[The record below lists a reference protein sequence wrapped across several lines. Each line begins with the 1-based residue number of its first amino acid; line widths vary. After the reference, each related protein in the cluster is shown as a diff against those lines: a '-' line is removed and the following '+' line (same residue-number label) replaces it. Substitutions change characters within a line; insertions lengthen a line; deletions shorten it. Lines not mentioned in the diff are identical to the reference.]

1 VKNTSYDE
9 TLRKDAD
16 VFEKRELRIRMVK
29 NPKDAST
36 PEEIKEQISID
47 PEQIGNIVQ
56 EVIIQ
61 TAISIGAIVI
71 AKKILDIAGEVI
83 VTAAKAKFR

>member
-1 VKNTSYDE
+1 M
-9 TLRKDAD
+9 
-16 VFEKRELRIRMVK
+16 FEKRELRIRMVK

-83 VTAAKAKFR
+83 VTATKAKFR